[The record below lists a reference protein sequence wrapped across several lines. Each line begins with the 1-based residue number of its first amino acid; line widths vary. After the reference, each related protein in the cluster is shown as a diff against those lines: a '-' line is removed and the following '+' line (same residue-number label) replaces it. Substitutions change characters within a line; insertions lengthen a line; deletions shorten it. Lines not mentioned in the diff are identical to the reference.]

1 MLYLTV
7 LEAPCSTPAPPAMP
21 GRILLRP
28 IARWAAGHLK
38 EEEPVHILVN
48 FPDPAERDA
57 LYGMLRIWMEL
68 SCASVDIVTAEGA
81 GGAAPT
87 FHRIL
92 GSGQLGA
99 AAFKLAVSRLRPVSL
114 LKRSTPRYR
123 QLFLPSHWV
132 PHKARF
138 DGAFVGSHAPL
149 FPHVVF
155 LAHAAGGLS

>member
-1 MLYLTV
+1 MFYAGPTCNAGQDTAPANRQMGGGSLERGGTCAYLG
-7 LEAPCSTPAPPAMP
+7 EFSRP
-21 GRILLRP
+21 GRAGCTLRHAPDMDGALLRLC
-28 IARWAAGHLK
+28 GHC
-38 EEEPVHILVN
+38 N
-48 FPDPAERDA
+48 GR
-57 LYGMLRIWMEL
+57 G
-68 SCASVDIVTAEGA
+68 G